1 MSWLQSIVLGIVQGL
16 TEFLPISSS
25 AHQLIVS
32 RLFFRNDGGG
42 AAFTAVTQLGTEA
55 AVIVYFARDIGTI
68 LKHWFFSLT
77 GKLPRDDPKA
87 REGWYV
93 ILGTIPIGILGLVF
107 KDAIEGP
114 ARNLWLTASML
125 LIFALVIAVA
135 DSTARQDKTL
145 ADLNLKDGLFFGL
158 WQALSLIPG
167 VSRSGG
173 TISGG
178 LFMGYDRPSAARY
191 SFLLA
196 IPAVLTSGL
205 FELKGAH
212 AGDDG
217 GWGPI
222 ILATVISFV
231 IGYAVI
237 AWFLRWISSHDFR
250 PFVYYRILLAV
261 LLFVLLGVG
270 ALSPT

>member
-1 MSWLQSIVLGIVQGL
+1 MSWLQAIVLGIVQGL

-32 RLFFRNDGGG
+32 RLFFGNDGGG

-77 GKLPRDDPKA
+77 GKLPRNDPKA

-135 DSTARQDKTL
+135 DSTARQTKTL
-145 ADLNLKDGLFFGL
+145 ADLNVKDGIFFGL

-178 LFMGYDRPSAARY
+178 LFMGYDRASAARY

-222 ILATVISFV
+222 IVSTLISFV

-237 AWFLRWISSHDFR
+237 AWFLRWISTHNFR

-270 ALSPT
+270 ALSAT